1 MNKIILTIGMA
12 SSLLVSP
19 AKKDGTIVNSVETNE
34 YLLSEALGNIQDVR
48 EWIKW
53 DLLNEKLDQ
62 TMANTYLEHLNQAE
76 DLIIEFEVNNVQTK
90 YNR

>member
-1 MNKIILTIGMA
+1 MNKIILTIRKA

-19 AKKDGTIVNSVETNE
+19 AKKDGTVINSVETNE
-34 YLLSEALGNIQDVR
+34 YLLSEALGNIQDVK
-48 EWIKW
+48 EWVKW
-53 DLLNEKLDQ
+53 DLLNEKLDS
-62 TMANTYLEHLNQAE
+62 TIASSYLEHLNQAE